1 MLIEQTDRRVT
12 EIESQDVDFIED
24 DFPTRGEVDRSLKLY
39 KTLDQE
45 EGMIGVK
52 YCLLDPP
59 LLMFV
64 RLLAALITNILY
76 SFWYLVLCRSLQQT
90 WRAKGKN
97 VDLK

>member
-1 MLIEQTDRRVT
+1 
-12 EIESQDVDFIED
+12 
-24 DFPTRGEVDRSLKLY
+24 
-39 KTLDQE
+39 
-45 EGMIGVK
+45 MIGVK

-90 WRAKGKN
+90 WRAKGKMWT
-97 VDLK
+97 

>member
-1 MLIEQTDRRVT
+1 MQAVLITPFQIDAGWNVTASGRCERRSSDRCQ
-12 EIESQDVDFIED
+12 ILFI
-24 DFPTRGEVDRSLKLY
+24 R
-39 KTLDQE
+39 
-45 EGMIGVK
+45 
-52 YCLLDPP
+52 PP

-64 RLLAALITNILY
+64 RLLAALITKILY